1 MAIIRTHGVIKQVYE
16 YLETNDVCYIDA
28 TCPYVKKIYKIVAT
42 QPKDSLI
49 IIMGDENHPEVQ
61 GIRSFAE
68 CEVLVFSDFEELQSG
83 IPKNPPEDKNIILV
97 AQTTY
102 NINQWEKCQ
111 KFIKYLYTNSRIF
124 DTICSVTD
132 ERQKE
137 ILSLSA
143 DNDLVVVVGGAS
155 SSNTAKLYDIA
166 INNCKAAIHI
176 ETAGELLDY
185 PPHFFK
191 KAKKIAITAGAS
203 TPGSIIQ
210 EVIQTMTEITN
221 DELSFAEML
230 DQSFKTLNTGER
242 VTGVITSVSPS
253 EIHVDLGIKHTGILP
268 YDEITSESGVDLER
282 EFHVGD
288 KIEVVCIK
296 F

>member
-1 MAIIRTHGVIKQVYE
+1 MAEITLAKSSGFCFGVKRAVTLLEDELGKTENARNVISIGEIIHNRTFTDSIKRRGVRIIDPETIETVDWDKNSVAIIRTHGVIKQVYE

-143 DNDLVVVVGGAS
+143 DNDLVVV
-155 SSNTAKLYDIA
+155 
-166 INNCKAAIHI
+166 
-176 ETAGELLDY
+176 
-185 PPHFFK
+185 
-191 KAKKIAITAGAS
+191 
-203 TPGSIIQ
+203 
-210 EVIQTMTEITN
+210 
-221 DELSFAEML
+221 
-230 DQSFKTLNTGER
+230 
-242 VTGVITSVSPS
+242 
-253 EIHVDLGIKHTGILP
+253 
-268 YDEITSESGVDLER
+268 
-282 EFHVGD
+282 
-288 KIEVVCIK
+288 
-296 F
+296 